1 MKKNLKKV
9 FSAVIALAV
18 SASMIPASF
27 AAKLVLTDVA
37 DTASYAT
44 AVNTLVALNIINGYE
59 DDSFKPDNLI
69 TRAETTKVVV
79 AALNKTDVAEGMKGN
94 TGFTDIEARHEWATG
109 FINAGVAE
117 GFINGM
123 ENNTFGP
130 DLNVTYAQIVTML
143 VRALGYEEYAQY
155 MGGYPNGYLSIA
167 NSEGVTKGVSANANE
182 AVTRAQVAVLVYNAL
197 QTPIVANT
205 GMVYSATAG
214 GFVPNIEKQD
224 GTNDTYYKTLLTE
237 DFDAYFVEG
246 YVTETSK
253 DGTLK
258 SDEVKFAIAKSEKY
272 DEDEM
277 RTSTDKDKNPV
288 YKTMQEAIDS
298 KQILTAKVGDT
309 DAADYKGSYAQA
321 IVMIDDYG
329 DNILVSFIPSGKNK
343 SVKIAAT
350 LIDTDDYSEVGGV
363 YKFPAGRTYLEYFAS
378 ESSSKSTKYN
388 LQKDSS
394 DALAVDVY
402 VNGVKVDGDAATA
415 IETYVINC
423 NVGDVE
429 LVDTYKTDGYYDTIY
444 VNDYVTA
451 EVSAINTNTGRVSF
465 STVKSTSG
473 VKGSYIELDE
483 ENDDLTFHIYYNGE
497 EVGLSSLKAD
507 DIVSIAMD
515 PNVKNLYQS
524 NFYDVYVSRD
534 TASAKLSGKND
545 TDKEVNF
552 SGTTYEFVDKY
563 DDVKG
568 DLNLGDEY
576 TLSLDYFGRIF
587 DYELNESAD
596 KYAVIDKYTY
606 YSADDDY
613 RAYLY
618 TAEGTNKTYL
628 VDSTKAT
635 VYYDGTQVAT
645 KSKNAVQKAI
655 KDKVYVDGEKG
666 AKTAVQ
672 TRVVKYKV
680 SSSSGYIT
688 SIDFLTST
696 ASSDRTSNTF
706 NERTQSIGSVKMD
719 ASTKIVDAIDYVT
732 GDYDKIADLSIATV
746 ASFTDDKG
754 YTTFAYGK
762 KTSNNTYPF
771 VLVTEGAKTYNE
783 NTRFAVISAS
793 PNQITD
799 ESGDEVYQIKAFY
812 KGEEQEIIVADDA
825 TGYDIEKQGL
835 NAGDIVVFNLDAK
848 GYISDLH
855 KISTW
860 ADITDF
866 ATIRSEAAKGEQFSS
881 IAGLGTDHDYWQA
894 IAKGAKLDDIT
905 AALKGQRKDENG
917 NPIVSDS
924 AVTLVFGP
932 IVSSSSKNLTLGL
945 EKDGKTTDIVDTFD
959 ISLSSDTNIYEYDYS
974 QPSKSRLN
982 KVGAIPSFKPIKDD
996 KTSDVI
1002 TWTSAENEQAKY
1014 AFVLAADSEALDV
1027 LVLSAK

>member
-94 TGFTDIEARHEWATG
+94 TGFADIEARHEWATG

-272 DEDEM
+272 DEDDM
-277 RTSTDKDKNPV
+277 TTTDN
-288 YKTMQEAIDS
+288 KTWKSMDDAKLDGE
-298 KQILTAKVGDT
+298 LVAKVGDT

-321 IVMIDDYG
+321 IIMIDDYG
-329 DNILVSFIPSGKNK
+329 DNVLVSFIPSGKNK

-350 LIDTDDYSEVGGV
+350 LIDTDDLTEVSNG
-363 YKFPAGRTYLEYFAS
+363 YEFPAGMTYLEYFAS
-378 ESSSKSTKYN
+378 ESASKSTKYN
-388 LQKDSS
+388 LDKNGIT
-394 DALAVDVY
+394 VY
-402 VNGVKVDGDAATA
+402 VNGVAVSGTTEDMLT
-415 IETYVINC
+415 TYVVNN

-444 VNDYVTA
+444 VNNYVTGK
-451 EVSAINTNTGRVSF
+451 VNSVNSTSGRVSL
-465 STVKSTSG
+465 SDVKSDPKVSG
-473 VKGSYIELDE
+473 NSITLDDE
-483 ENDDLTFHIYYNGE
+483 DDDLTYHIFYNGE
-497 EVGLSSLKAD
+497 EITVASLKKD
-507 DIVSIAMD
+507 DVLSIAYD
-515 PNVKNLYQS
+515 PTVTLLSDSK
-524 NFYDVYVSRD
+524 FYEIYVSRD
-534 TASAKLSGKND
+534 TAAAKLSGKND

-563 DDVKG
+563 DDVKN

-587 DYELNESAD
+587 DFELNESSE
-596 KYAVIDKYTY
+596 KYAIIDKYTY
-606 YSADDDY
+606 NSSDDDY
-613 RAYLY
+613 RATIY
-618 TAEGTNKTYL
+618 TAEGTLKTYL
-628 VDSTKAT
+628 VDGTKAT
-635 VYYDGTQVAT
+635 VTENGTT
-645 KSKNAVQKAI
+645 KLA
-655 KDKVYVDGEKG
+655 EKS
-666 AKTAVQ
+666 KTAVQ
-672 TRVVKYKV
+672 TAIREKVYIDGTSSKGKNDVKDRVIKYKV
-680 SSSSGYIT
+680 SSSTGYIT
-688 SIDFLTST
+688 TVDFITAATS
-696 ASSDRTSNTF
+696 SVRDSDKF
-706 NERTQSIGSVKMD
+706 NERTQAIGSVKMD
-719 ASTKIVDAIDYVT
+719 NATKVVDAIEYKEN
-732 GDYDKIADLSIATV
+732 DYDKAGDLAVATV
-746 ASFTDDKG
+746 ASFSDDKG
-754 YTTFAYGK
+754 YTSYAYGT
-762 KTSNNTYPF
+762 KTSNGTYPF
-771 VLVTEGAKTYNE
+771 VVVVEGAKAYNE
-783 NTRFAVISAS
+783 NTRFAVITDSAS
-793 PNQITD
+793 QITD
-799 ESGDEVYQIKAFY
+799 EAGDEVYEITALY
-812 KGEEQEIIVADDA
+812 KSNENDEKQKIIVADDA
-825 TGYDIEKQGL
+825 TGVNPATL
-835 NAGDIVVFNLDAK
+835 VAGDVVVFDTNAK
-848 GYISDLH
+848 GYISDLQV
-855 KISTW
+855 ISAW
-860 ADITDF
+860 SDITDYS
-866 ATIRSEAAKGEQFSS
+866 TIASDTAAGSTFINLDSDLVGKSDGWQKM
-881 IAGLGTDHDYWQA
+881 GTDIDA
-894 IAKGAKLDDIT
+894 IRNAIKREEVT
-905 AALKGQRKDENG
+905 
-917 NPIVSDS
+917 IVY
-924 AVTLVFGP
+924 GP
-932 IVSSSSKNLTLGL
+932 IVSASSRNLTLGL
-945 EKDGKTTDIVDTFD
+945 VKGGKTTDVTETFD
-959 ISLSSDTNIYEYDYS
+959 INLSSDTNGYIYDYALS
-974 QPSKSRLN
+974 SKQRIGVTS
-982 KVGAIPSFKPIKDD
+982 ATSIPNNKPIKDKD
-996 KTSDVI
+996 TDVI
-1002 TWTSAENEQAKY
+1002 DWTNPENDNANF
-1014 AFVLAADSEALDV
+1014 AFVLVADGDALDV